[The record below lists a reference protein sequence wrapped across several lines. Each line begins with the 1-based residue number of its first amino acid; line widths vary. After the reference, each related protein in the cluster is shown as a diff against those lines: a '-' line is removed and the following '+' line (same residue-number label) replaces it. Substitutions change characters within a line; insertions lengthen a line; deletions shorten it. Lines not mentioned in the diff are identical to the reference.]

1 MKLNLSKKIA
11 LMVATIILVI
21 SLGLGITALR
31 ISSNTVK
38 NQVEAALFQLAEEG
52 AEHIEAIMTIHLN
65 SIIELANRQGTQTMN
80 WYIQYESLNEDLERL
95 GFLDMAVVT
104 PNRLARYIKRGETL
118 NLTHK
123 DYIEKAFQ
131 GEANVSDVMVNSA
144 NKDILVYAAPIMSNN
159 RVVGVLIGE
168 RETTALNETINKMG
182 FGENGFAYLIGSD
195 GSFNAHHDTSH
206 LTNNKNIFEDIEY
219 KDLVV
224 KLNELGIGNKGV
236 IDYELSGLR
245 RYIGIAPVKNTGW
258 ILGVG
263 ALEEDVLGPLKFL
276 RNSIILG
283 STGFLVLGII
293 AASLLARSISK
304 PIVDLSLIIEDFSNY
319 DLSIEEDNR
328 IYEYSNRTDEIGNIS
343 KALLI
348 MDRNLVDLVTEI
360 SNGAQSVAS
369 SSEELTATSQQSAIA
384 AEEVARAI
392 DEIANGANDQS
403 MDTEKGAME
412 VENLGR
418 KIEKNQEDLREL
430 DEASEEIFKLKD
442 EGLEIVKELVENT
455 KASDKGALEISNVIN
470 NVDESANKIEVVSQ
484 MIQSIAEQTNLL
496 ALNAAIEAARAG
508 EAGRGFAVV
517 SEEIRKLAEQTN
529 SFTGEIT
536 QIIEDLKARTEN
548 AVNTMEEIKVTVASQ
563 SESVKLTNIK
573 FEGINE
579 AIERIRGL
587 IHKISRSGEEM
598 EKEKDLII
606 DIMQNLSAIS
616 QENAASTEEASA
628 SVEEQTAAM
637 EEIANASEALAG
649 LADHMQQLVAK
660 FKL

>member
-517 SEEIRKLAEQTN
+517 AEEIRKLAEQTN

-637 EEIANASEALAG
+637 EEIANASEALAS
-649 LADHMQQLVAK
+649 LADDMQVLVSK

>member
-517 SEEIRKLAEQTN
+517 AEEIRKLAEQTN

-649 LADHMQQLVAK
+649 LADDMQVLVSK

>member
-80 WYIQYESLNEDLERL
+80 WDIQYESLNEDLERL

-104 PNRLARYIKRGETL
+104 PNRLARYIKRGESL

-263 ALEEDVLGPLKFL
+263 GLEEDVLGPLKFL

-304 PIVDLSLIIEDFSNY
+304 PIVDLS
-319 DLSIEEDNR
+319 
-328 IYEYSNRTDEIGNIS
+328 
-343 KALLI
+343 
-348 MDRNLVDLVTEI
+348 
-360 SNGAQSVAS
+360 
-369 SSEELTATSQQSAIA
+369 
-384 AEEVARAI
+384 
-392 DEIANGANDQS
+392 
-403 MDTEKGAME
+403 
-412 VENLGR
+412 
-418 KIEKNQEDLREL
+418 
-430 DEASEEIFKLKD
+430 
-442 EGLEIVKELVENT
+442 
-455 KASDKGALEISNVIN
+455 
-470 NVDESANKIEVVSQ
+470 
-484 MIQSIAEQTNLL
+484 
-496 ALNAAIEAARAG
+496 
-508 EAGRGFAVV
+508 
-517 SEEIRKLAEQTN
+517 
-529 SFTGEIT
+529 

-548 AVNTMEEIKVTVASQ
+548 AVNTMEEIKVIVASQ

-637 EEIANASEALAG
+637 EEIANASEALAS
-649 LADHMQQLVAK
+649 LADDMQVLVSK